1 MEQVDD
7 EPRWGELGPCGKD
20 VGTMPLEPPHPAL
33 SFPESV
39 NGLGEAQMLSYRQ
52 ASWPSVFLCKL
63 LMLPL
68 LISRRILASSRD
80 WAKQTHSQ
88 HWTPT
93 HHVTPLV
100 ESPPSWDG
108 LSCLQNEASLILRY
122 KWDLLSSGTGRFHS
136 GRWRLGSPT
145 VGLGIPSV
153 AYLGVLEGVG
163 EQVYPVWHHL
173 HSSGKNLCS
182 RGAQGLMLHSSYH
195 CPECPVCVAVP
206 PPSPPPVWTLPPTPL
221 SMLPSCPGPLRR
233 MEAPFPSPV
242 LTERL
247 PRELSTVCHNT
258 PVGKY
263 NYWKA
268 GCGPGSVSFV
278 TFRASPL

>member
-7 EPRWGELGPCGKD
+7 EPRWGELGPCGKA

-68 LISRRILASSRD
+68 PISRRIFASSRD
-80 WAKQTHSQ
+80 WAKQTHPQ
-88 HWTPT
+88 HRTPT
-93 HHVTPLV
+93 HHVTHLV

-108 LSCLQNEASLILRY
+108 LSCLQNEAWQMRY

-136 GRWRLGSPT
+136 RRWRLGSPT
-145 VGLGIPSV
+145 LVTVGLGLPSV

-163 EQVYPVWHHL
+163 EQVYPVWHQL

-206 PPSPPPVWTLPPTPL
+206 PLPHPQSGLFPQPPLAC
-221 SMLPSCPGPLRR
+221 CPA
-233 MEAPFPSPV
+233 APDLWGGWKLPSPV
-242 LTERL
+242 LFSRKD
-247 PRELSTVCHNT
+247 S
-258 PVGKY
+258 
-263 NYWKA
+263 
-268 GCGPGSVSFV
+268 PGSCLLCVMIQ
-278 TFRASPL
+278 L